1 MTLKFVKRSTFFVR
15 TKAITYYE
23 PSIIFSIIRKLN
35 AKVWWSFS
43 ELARAFSVDT
53 LQDFLIKM
61 GIKLR
66 THLLLREKMAGPQ
79 SRVLGFARLRLNDG
93 AKLWVSFKLCFK
105 TNDFYGVLEIYQIY
119 VDPIAITCWNN
130 LGARNLPNSWQK

>member
-93 AKLWVSFKLCFK
+93 AKIWIFFKF
-105 TNDFYGVLEIYQIY
+105 TNFTAKYY
-119 VDPIAITCWNN
+119 PIASPS
-130 LGARNLPNSWQK
+130 LPCNMPRILRLKNSPNIWQK